1 MLRTILSVLSTFA
14 LFLYSSTSSDACVS
28 RRPARITEDYSSL
41 RSTGEAIPVL
51 QCPVCIQALQL
62 DLLKPS
68 NNAAEF
74 ALTSVKSC
82 NDATKIDDQKV
93 VCVQTFLMN
102 AQKLVKEQMKGVT
115 PLQSCKN
122 LGLKDCVSPP
132 APPTA
137 PPIAPTPPP
146 TNPPTPTPPL
156 PPVLA

>member
-28 RRPARITEDYSSL
+28 RRPVRITEDYSS
-41 RSTGEAIPVL
+41 IPVL
-51 QCPVCIQALQL
+51 QCPVCVQALQL

-82 NDATKIDDQKV
+82 NDATKIDDQRV

-137 PPIAPTPPP
+137 PPIAPTP
-146 TNPPTPTPPL
+146 TPPL